1 MEPLVLEE
9 DGVDAQ
15 FFSFCGRF
23 FFFFLLGR
31 RPSNSPTPV
40 CVCVCVCVFFY
51 SRCTIGSA
59 AISECLKKLK
69 DP

>member
-23 FFFFLLGR
+23 FFFSSR
-31 RPSNSPTPV
+31 APSIQFPYS
-40 CVCVCVCVFFY
+40 CVCVCVCFFY
-51 SRCTIGSA
+51 FFIPA
-59 AISECLKKLK
+59 AQLALL
-69 DP
+69 P